1 MTGKVYLV
9 GAGPGDPELI
19 TVKGLNILRQGDV
32 IIYDRLIHPD
42 LLLHAKKGAKLIYGG
57 KAPSCH
63 ALKQETINELIIKFA
78 KKGKKVVRLKGG
90 DPFVFGRGGEEALA
104 CAKHGIPFEVVPGVT
119 AGIGVPAYAGIPV
132 THRGISRS
140 FALVTGH
147 QADKEMDNRKWF
159 HLANGVDT
167 LCIYMGVSRL
177 PHIVQSL
184 LQAGKAQETPAALIH
199 RGTCT
204 NQKTVPGT
212 LADIVDKAHEE
223 NITNPSMIVIG
234 EVVEL
239 ARELNW
245 FQKEAAP
252 SLSAVYG

>member
-1 MTGKVYLV
+1 M
-9 GAGPGDPELI
+9 
-19 TVKGLNILRQGDV
+19 
-32 IIYDRLIHPD
+32 
-42 LLLHAKKGAKLIYGG
+42 
-57 KAPSCH
+57 
-63 ALKQETINELIIKFA
+63 
-78 KKGKKVVRLKGG
+78 
-90 DPFVFGRGGEEALA
+90 FGRGGEEALA
-104 CAKHGIPFEVVPGVT
+104 CARHGIPFEVVPGIT

-132 THRGISRS
+132 THRRISRS

-147 QADKEMDNRKWF
+147 QADKELDGSQWF

-184 LQAGKAQETPAALIH
+184 LQAGKAPETPAALIH
-199 RGTCT
+199 RGTCA
-204 NQKTVPGT
+204 NQKTVTGT

-234 EVVEL
+234 EVVKL

-252 SLSAVYG
+252 FLSAVYG